1 MGQPS
6 SPHSILLLPTKLSLQ
21 MPCSYSFS
29 ARHSKMGSFLFHLST
44 RRKKALLTGR
54 SLQIWLVPV
63 KVHARGHP

>member
-29 ARHSKMGSFLFHLST
+29 TRHSKMGSFLFHLST
-44 RRKKALLTGR
+44 
-54 SLQIWLVPV
+54 
-63 KVHARGHP
+63 